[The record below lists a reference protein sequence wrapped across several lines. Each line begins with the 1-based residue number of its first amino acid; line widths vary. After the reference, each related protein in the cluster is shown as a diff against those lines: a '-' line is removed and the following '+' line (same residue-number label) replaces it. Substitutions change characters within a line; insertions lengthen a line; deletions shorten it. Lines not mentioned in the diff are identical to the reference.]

1 MKVVRHKVSKTSR
14 VKRKSR
20 IGISGSKS
28 KVKPKVKLWKGGKNK
43 METIQENISRAT
55 IVEGQYAE
63 EIRQEIMRKPSQLS
77 ALRNQKASALLR
89 KLRR

>member
-1 MKVVRHKVSKTSR
+1 
-14 VKRKSR
+14 
-20 IGISGSKS
+20 
-28 KVKPKVKLWKGGKNK
+28 

-77 ALRNQKASALLR
+77 ILRNQKASALL
-89 KLRR
+89 KKMRRWKHDTKYLWFSRHGEISWFI